1 MRAGVASIN
10 TVEKSGAEPP
20 GIYNPTEATGRVTCW
35 QRTPGCVSTS
45 TGGSF
50 CAVWKVSIFFTAT
63 AIACFSSSLRRSLA
77 AAISSADTFSAV
89 TVVLSNFAL
98 YSRRASSPRAF
109 TLSRISLTVRVML
122 SEAEIAGRINSWRCC
137 SAVQLF
143 QSMIVLKLMAITPS
157 SSQSAGP
164 ELNWHPA
171 LSVFPLF
178 PKTGFRY

>member
-1 MRAGVASIN
+1 M
-10 TVEKSGAEPP
+10 
-20 GIYNPTEATGRVTCW
+20 TCW

-50 CAVWKVSIFFTAT
+50 CAVWKVSMFFTAT

-122 SEAEIAGRINSWRCC
+122 SEAEIAGRINSWRCS

-171 LSVFPLF
+171 LSVFPSF
-178 PKTGFRY
+178 PRTGFRY